1 MTWTLG
7 IDTSSFELGVGLF
20 CDAVPTASFSRYVTN
35 SHAEHISQCVDFML
49 RSAGV
54 KPADIGR
61 VGIGAGPGSFTGLR
75 IGIAFVKGLCFTR
88 TTKIAALSSLE
99 IAAAAVAA
107 GIASGPITVAFDARR
122 NDVFTSRF
130 SAENGLLRRDTP
142 DSLLPAA
149 EFYAS
154 IRAADTVV
162 TDCLGYGKSTVF
174 AQLPAGNRHLALE
187 TIQAQR
193 GLAASRL
200 TALMPEM
207 ADHWLSPVDV
217 LPRYLRGSA
226 AEDKV
231 LV

>member
-1 MTWTLG
+1 MIWTLG

-35 SHAEHISQCVDFML
+35 SHAEHISLCVDFML

-75 IGIAFVKGLCFTR
+75 IGIAFVKGLCFGR

-99 IAAAAVAA
+99 IAAAAV
-107 GIASGPITVAFDARR
+107 GGASGPITVAFDARR
-122 NDVFTSRF
+122 NEVFTARF
-130 SAENGLLRRDTP
+130 SAENGLLHRDSA

-154 IRAADTVV
+154 IRAADTLV
-162 TDCLGYGKSTVF
+162 TDCLGYSKSTIF
-174 AQLPAGNRHLALE
+174 AELPAVNRRLALE
-187 TIQAQR
+187 TIQGQR
-193 GLAASRL
+193 GLAAARL

-207 ADHWLSPVDV
+207 ADHWLAPVDV
-217 LPRYLRGSA
+217 QPRYLRGSA
-226 AEDKV
+226 AEEKV